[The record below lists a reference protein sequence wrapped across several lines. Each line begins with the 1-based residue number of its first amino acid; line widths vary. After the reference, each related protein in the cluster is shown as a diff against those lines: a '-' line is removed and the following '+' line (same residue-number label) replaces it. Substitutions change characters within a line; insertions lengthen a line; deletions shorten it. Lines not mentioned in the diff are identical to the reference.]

1 MVVSCRG
8 KEASGREV
16 REDVEMDMSCSLSD
30 SMRLSSVVGDTVE
43 EAVVVVVE
51 VSFVAML
58 GVGSRE
64 VTTLV
69 EVTLRVTT

>member
-1 MVVSCRG
+1 MS
-8 KEASGREV
+8 EE
-16 REDVEMDMSCSLSD
+16 VEMDMSCSFSD
-30 SMRLSSVVGDTVE
+30 SMRLSSVVGDTV
-43 EAVVVVVE
+43 VVVVA
-51 VSFVAML
+51 VSLVAML